1 MQVGLIIDGVLG
13 ILLMVFLYR
22 GILRGFSGEII
33 GLVGFF
39 AGLFCAWKFTDAAVI
54 LVQRHIGDF
63 GLDKTVL
70 SLMCSLVIFFV
81 VEIIFGII
89 GWILSYMVRV
99 TKLSFTDHVMG
110 AVIGVLKT
118 AAITLCV
125 YGVMATFSNM
135 IPSEWMENSYAMKG
149 ASYVWPYARDFL
161 EKHEIIDFSE
171 LTGETR

>member
-13 ILLMVFLYR
+13 LLLMIFLYR
-22 GILRGFSGEII
+22 GIIRGFSGEII

-54 LVQRHIGDF
+54 LAQRYVGDF
-63 GLDKTVL
+63 GLDRTVL

-89 GWILSYMVRV
+89 GWILSYLVRV
-99 TKLSFTDHVMG
+99 TKLSFTDHFMG
-110 AVIGVLKT
+110 AVIGILKT
-118 AAITLCV
+118 AAIVLCV
-125 YGVMATFSNM
+125 YGVMATFSNI
-135 IPSEWMENSYAMKG
+135 IPSEWAEESYAMKG

-161 EKHEIIDFSE
+161 ESRGIIDFSE
-171 LTGETR
+171 LTGK